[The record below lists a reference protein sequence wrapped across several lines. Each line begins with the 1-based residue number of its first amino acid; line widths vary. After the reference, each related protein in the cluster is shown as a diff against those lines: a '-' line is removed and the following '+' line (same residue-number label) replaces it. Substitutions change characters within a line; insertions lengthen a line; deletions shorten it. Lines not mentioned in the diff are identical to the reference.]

1 MQDKT
6 PLELWEESADA
17 WIVDQGSEGDQS
29 RRLILDPALE
39 TWLSGLAGKRVLDL
53 GCGQGRYCGKMLS
66 CGVKAVGI
74 DPVEKFIAKAKSDYP
89 NGEFRVGVAENL
101 PFADD
106 SFDAVLSYLTII
118 DIPDLEKAADEIA
131 RVLRPGGESRIVTIS
146 NLASTSDGWVKDD
159 DGNRLYRTID
169 RYMEH
174 FSLDLE
180 WRGIRVRNF
189 HRPLS
194 YILKLFFDRGFV
206 LTEFL
211 EPLPPEDHIWYR
223 EEFRV
228 PNFHIYGLRK
238 EK

>member
-1 MQDKT
+1 MDQKS
-6 PLELWEESADA
+6 PIELWEESADA

-39 TWLSGLAGKRVLDL
+39 PWLSGLAGKRVLDL

-74 DPVEKFIAKAKSDYP
+74 DPVEKFIAKAKGDHP
-89 NGEFRVGVAENL
+89 NGEFEVAVAENL
-101 PFADD
+101 PFEDD
-106 SFDAVLSYLTII
+106 SFDVVLSYLTII

-131 RVLRPGGESRIVTIS
+131 RILRPGGEFKIVTIS

-159 DGNRLYRTID
+159 EGNRLYRTID

-194 YILKLFFDRGFV
+194 YILKLFFDRGLV
-206 LTEFL
+206 MTEFL
-211 EPLPPEDHIWYR
+211 EPLPPKDHNWYR

-228 PNFHIYGLRK
+228 PNFQIYGLRK